1 MRAEGALQFFML
13 NEFSA
18 KSTPRIP
25 VRRFLAMARPEFP
38 RLCLATFALVIAAG
52 MGLLYPQ
59 AIKIIM
65 TAVSG
70 PTAGNARLLI
80 AQAALGLLV
89 VFAMQGLFSALRAYL
104 FSVAGERVV
113 ARLRRELFAAIIKQE
128 IGFFDAQRTGEITS
142 RLASDTTILQ
152 SAVTSNISMLFRH
165 SFTIVV
171 GLTILVVTSWRLTV
185 VMLSIVPVVVLGT
198 VIYGRMVRA
207 IARSV
212 QDAHARSAEV
222 AEETVSGIRTVRAFA
237 REEREVG
244 RYGAAVDAAFQLAR
258 KRASASAVFQGV
270 VGFAAYAAIAAVLW
284 YGGTLVLD
292 GQMLVGDLTAFI
304 LYTLTIAFAFGAF
317 SELWGDFMRAAGA
330 SARVFELIDRTP
342 HMSSGSMRLPQV
354 SGTVAFEDISFA
366 YPTRPDVT
374 VLRGLRLVVRPGEVV
389 AVVGT
394 SGAGKSTIAVLLSR
408 FYDPQDGRILLD
420 GHDLREFDADWL
432 REQVGVVSQE
442 PILFATSIEANIRY
456 GRHTAMPAQVEAAA
470 SAANAH
476 DFITS
481 FPEGYQTLVGERGV
495 RLSGGQKQRI
505 AIARALLK
513 DPRILVL
520 DEATSAL
527 DSESEALVQEAL
539 DRLMKGRTTFI
550 IAHRL
555 STVLGA
561 DRVVV
566 LDGGRVVEEGREDEL
581 ISFDGLYRRLV
592 ERQFAATTH

>member
-1 MRAEGALQFFML
+1 
-13 NEFSA
+13 
-18 KSTPRIP
+18 
-25 VRRFLAMARPEFP
+25 
-38 RLCLATFALVIAAG
+38 
-52 MGLLYPQ
+52 
-59 AIKIIM
+59 
-65 TAVSG
+65 
-70 PTAGNARLLI
+70 
-80 AQAALGLLV
+80 
-89 VFAMQGLFSALRAYL
+89 
-104 FSVAGERVV
+104 
-113 ARLRRELFAAIIKQE
+113 
-128 IGFFDAQRTGEITS
+128 
-142 RLASDTTILQ
+142 
-152 SAVTSNISMLFRH
+152 
-165 SFTIVV
+165 
-171 GLTILVVTSWRLTV
+171 
-185 VMLSIVPVVVLGT
+185 
-198 VIYGRMVRA
+198 
-207 IARSV
+207 
-212 QDAHARSAEV
+212 
-222 AEETVSGIRTVRAFA
+222 
-237 REEREVG
+237 
-244 RYGAAVDAAFQLAR
+244 
-258 KRASASAVFQGV
+258 
-270 VGFAAYAAIAAVLW
+270 
-284 YGGTLVLD
+284 
-292 GQMLVGDLTAFI
+292 
-304 LYTLTIAFAFGAF
+304 
-317 SELWGDFMRAAGA
+317 
-330 SARVFELIDRTP
+330 
-342 HMSSGSMRLPQV
+342 MRLPQV

-566 LDGGRVVEEGREDEL
+566 LDGGRVVEEGRHDEL